1 MKQAI
6 RNGARKSAEAAER
19 TARLGTLRAQ
29 MEKVRRLD
37 LTGAYAELGRRAY
50 EVLACADR
58 FGASFKQIAEVER
71 QMDEKRKSVA
81 TDRYATI
88 WERIKAT
95 AVSAKKQVE
104 AEALAF
110 RRKTL
115 FESLG
120 RAIADAGLDL
130 PDLAPQ
136 QQAVARA
143 LARLERDVES
153 GTDLADGLLACRGEF
168 AAVAA
173 DFSRPRPRIGL
184 IGEVYVRCHP
194 FANEDTVRRV
204 EQLGGEAVLPP
215 FEEWLNLSLI
225 HI

>member
-6 RNGARKSAEAAER
+6 MNAARKSAEAAER

-37 LTGAYAELGRRAY
+37 LAGAYAEMGRRAY

-71 QMDEKRKSVA
+71 QMDEKRKSAA

-95 AVSAKKQVE
+95 AISAKKQVE

-136 QQAVARA
+136 QQAVARS
-143 LARLERDVES
+143 LARLEALAREFDALKAPAPPAQPPPPSQREAASGETGAAPRDS
-153 GTDLADGLLACRGEF
+153 GQP
-168 AAVAA
+168 AA
-173 DFSRPRPRIGL
+173 R
-184 IGEVYVRCHP
+184 
-194 FANEDTVRRV
+194 
-204 EQLGGEAVLPP
+204 
-215 FEEWLNLSLI
+215 
-225 HI
+225 